1 MLIMETCL
9 DISNFL
15 QDLGPLIKLD
25 NIEEIIDKIKKR
37 DNFNGIPFKVN
48 YAEKSIPYCYLNKQG
63 KIEGIFKDAIE
74 IIAEHLNLSLVYH
87 ESSPENRN
95 IWSVK

>member
-1 MLIMETCL
+1 MI
-9 DISNFL
+9 N
-15 QDLGPLIKLD
+15 LD
-25 NIEEIIDKIKKR
+25 NLEEIIDKVKER

-48 YAEKSIPYCYLNKQG
+48 YAEISIPYCYLNKQG
-63 KIEGIFKDAIE
+63 EIEGIFKDAIE

-87 ESSPENRN
+87 ESSQENRN